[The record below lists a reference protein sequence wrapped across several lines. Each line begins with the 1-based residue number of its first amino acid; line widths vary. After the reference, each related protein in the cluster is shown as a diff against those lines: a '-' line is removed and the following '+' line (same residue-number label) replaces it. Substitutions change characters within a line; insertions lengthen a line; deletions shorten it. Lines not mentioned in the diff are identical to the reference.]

1 MLTSLQ
7 SQPVP
12 IFPNLD
18 NLYDFLLFWYGK
30 PCILLG
36 IHVLSKWLPMTNC
49 GCSSHS
55 REFALQLKLAFKK
68 KLEKDRKI
76 RAKHGSLSNHAADM
90 RQEGLVFQRSN
101 YLGTVF
107 LGKIFFLIFL
117 HGKGRVNHKISS
129 L

>member
-12 IFPNLD
+12 IFHNLD

-68 KLEKDRKI
+68 NLKKTEK
-76 RAKHGSLSNHAADM
+76 S
-90 RQEGLVFQRSN
+90 GLNMAVLVITQQ
-101 YLGTVF
+101 TCDKKV
-107 LGKIFFLIFL
+107 
-117 HGKGRVNHKISS
+117 
-129 L
+129 